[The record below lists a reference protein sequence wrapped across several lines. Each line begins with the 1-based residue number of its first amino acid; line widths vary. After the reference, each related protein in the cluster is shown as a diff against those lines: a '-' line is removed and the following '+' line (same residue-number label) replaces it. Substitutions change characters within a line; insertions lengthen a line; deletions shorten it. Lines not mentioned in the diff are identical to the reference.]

1 MDMRNRQQSRRNK
14 STDTEEGDPR
24 CLLCSYY
31 DDFIACFSCP
41 LRRLYCLFLMSITET
56 LLPISHLH
64 YGDYCLIFI
73 SLGPDNLNKI
83 GIFRDEGVGYD
94 RIALRRSRNRN
105 RIFSYLIPVLPTGTG
120 IFEDNSGSGSTGTG
134 IF

>member
-14 STDTEEGDPR
+14 STDTGAPQF
-24 CLLCSYY
+24 LLCSCY
-31 DDFIACFSCP
+31 DDLIACFSSP
-41 LRRLYCLFLMSITET
+41 LRRPYCLFLMSITTT

-83 GIFRDEGVGYD
+83 VIFRGEGG
-94 RIALRRSRNRN
+94 LK
-105 RIFSYLIPVLPTGTG
+105 
-120 IFEDNSGSGSTGTG
+120 
-134 IF
+134 

>member
-1 MDMRNRQQSRRNK
+1 MKNSFEPPFTPKNADFVEIVRSKGDKNQAIVAVMDMRNRQQSRRNK

-41 LRRLYCLFLMSITET
+41 LRRLYCLFLMSITAT

-83 GIFRDEGVGYD
+83 GIFRGEGG
-94 RIALRRSRNRN
+94 LK
-105 RIFSYLIPVLPTGTG
+105 
-120 IFEDNSGSGSTGTG
+120 
-134 IF
+134 

>member
-14 STDTEEGDPR
+14 STDTEGGASR
-24 CLLCSYY
+24 YLLCSYY

-83 GIFRDEGVGYD
+83 GIFQGEGG
-94 RIALRRSRNRN
+94 LK
-105 RIFSYLIPVLPTGTG
+105 
-120 IFEDNSGSGSTGTG
+120 
-134 IF
+134 